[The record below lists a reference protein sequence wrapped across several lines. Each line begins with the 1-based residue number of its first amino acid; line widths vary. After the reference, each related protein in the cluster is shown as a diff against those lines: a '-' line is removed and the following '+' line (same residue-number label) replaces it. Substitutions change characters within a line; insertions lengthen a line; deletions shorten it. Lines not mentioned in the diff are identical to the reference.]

1 MSRDYGAEMRAVIDA
16 ETSHGP
22 YASPVVAAHIVEKL
36 RATDP
41 DLLAGWLDA
50 QAVSIIRHTINLRDC
65 SVRSHARATSGR
77 SVFARDAKAHEAGTE
92 TALSGW
98 LAVVH
103 VVEGGTRKRLADM
116 RADELA
122 FVADDY
128 GRRAAEN
135 LLAESFLRAL
145 ARKVGSG
152 KVSDHFDDQQLN
164 ELWASITGPDVP

>member
-1 MSRDYGAEMRAVIDA
+1 MSRDYVAEMRSVIDA

-22 YASPVVAAHIVEKL
+22 YSSPIVAEHIVEKL

-50 QAVSIIRHTINLRDC
+50 QAVGIIRHAINLRDC
-65 SVRSHARATSGR
+65 SVRSRVRATSSR
-77 SVFARDAKAHEAGTE
+77 SVFARQAAEHEAGDR

-98 LAVVH
+98 LSVVH
-103 VVEGGTRKRLADM
+103 VVGDGSRKRLAEMQAED
-116 RADELA
+116 LA
-122 FVADDY
+122 YVADDY

-135 LLAESFLRAL
+135 ALAESFLRAL

-152 KVSDHFDDQQLN
+152 KVADHFTDEQLT
-164 ELWASITGPDVP
+164 ELWQSITGR